1 MPCRDHRGRYHR
13 AMIREI
19 GSAMTSAKMGAVA
32 LALCVIFA
40 GSFEAAAQAKKK
52 TAAEPAA
59 AGPKKVATHGKWD
72 VYVQPGKA
80 KLCYALSKAQK
91 RAPANLKDT
100 DAFIFI
106 SSRPAQNVRNEIAI
120 KMGVDLKP
128 DAKPT
133 IVMGP
138 TKFAMVANG
147 TDLFVENAA
156 EERSVVAAMRKG
168 SELVVRAV
176 SKRGNDITDS
186 YALAG
191 IGQALDALQKEC
203 K

>member
-1 MPCRDHRGRYHR
+1 
-13 AMIREI
+13 MILSRLS
-19 GSAMTSAKMGAVA
+19 GA
-32 LALCVIFA
+32 LALACIA
-40 GSFEAAAQAKKK
+40 ALASAPEAAAQAKKK
-52 TAAEPAA
+52 TAAPAA
-59 AGPKKVATHGKWD
+59 EAGPKKVATHGKWD

-138 TKFAMVANG
+138 AKFSMVANG

-168 SELVVRAV
+168 SEVVVRAV
-176 SKRGNDITDS
+176 SKRGNDITDNYS
-186 YALAG
+186 LAG